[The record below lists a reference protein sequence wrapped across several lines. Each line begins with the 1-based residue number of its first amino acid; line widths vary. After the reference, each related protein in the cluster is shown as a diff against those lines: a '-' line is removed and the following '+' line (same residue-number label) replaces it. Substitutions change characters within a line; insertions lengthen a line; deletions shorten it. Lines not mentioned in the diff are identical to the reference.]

1 MGRRHTSF
9 NDITKWWNCCE
20 LLSSN
25 PGLKAFKD
33 ISSLNCRL
41 KVIKA
46 IFFIA
51 VQLHLNRQI
60 ITLLSGL
67 KIRNDFFQEL
77 QEKMLFEL
85 SDMLLDNDVALNN
98 LREVSSFSLSLWSL
112 YLLWNCL
119 HFTHFYFTFSYNM
132 LLPLSTS
139 KIGAAKVILLQLK
152 EMSKLVHCFCPKK
165 AHKKTIVEIYMVGRL
180 I

>member
-1 MGRRHTSF
+1 M
-9 NDITKWWNCCE
+9 KCCE

-33 ISSLNCRL
+33 INNNACICRL

-51 VQLHLNRQI
+51 VQLHLNRQV

-85 SDMLLDNDVALNN
+85 SDMLLDNDVALVN

-132 LLPLSTS
+132 LFPLSNS
-139 KIGAAKVILLQLK
+139 KIDAVKVILLHPK
-152 EMSKLVHCFCPKK
+152 KMSKLLHCFCPKK
-165 AHKKTIVEIYMVGRL
+165 ADKKTILEMYMVGRL

>member
-1 MGRRHTSF
+1 MPQKEGNVVAYLYLFIFRGWGGDILVLMTLL
-9 NDITKWWNCCE
+9 NDEIVVN
-20 LLSSN
+20 SS

-33 ISSLNCRL
+33 ISSLICRL

-51 VQLHLNRQI
+51 VQLHLNRQV

-85 SDMLLDNDVALNN
+85 SDMLLDNDVALVN
-98 LREVSSFSLSLWSL
+98 LREVSSFSLSL
-112 YLLWNCL
+112 
-119 HFTHFYFTFSYNM
+119 
-132 LLPLSTS
+132 
-139 KIGAAKVILLQLK
+139 
-152 EMSKLVHCFCPKK
+152 
-165 AHKKTIVEIYMVGRL
+165 
-180 I
+180 